1 MSFVHP
7 YAPTGAE
14 PPFAIA
20 QGVTLAAFV
29 ILGVMAAR
37 RFQPARLAI

>member
-1 MSFVHP
+1 VSFVHP

-14 PPFAIA
+14 PPFLIS
-20 QGVTLAAFV
+20 QGVTLVAFV

-37 RFQPARLAI
+37 RFHPARLAM